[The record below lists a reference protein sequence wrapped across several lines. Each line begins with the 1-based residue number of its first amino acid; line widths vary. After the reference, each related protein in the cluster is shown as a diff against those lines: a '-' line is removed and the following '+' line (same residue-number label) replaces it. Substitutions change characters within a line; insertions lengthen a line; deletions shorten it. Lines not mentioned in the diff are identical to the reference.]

1 MQRYF
6 AKGKKDDS
14 IILYDTDLHHIK
26 NVMRYKVGDTIEV
39 VYEKIV
45 YLCRITS
52 LEPFLLET
60 IKEYN
65 NDSEMNIDLT
75 IAISL
80 VNEQKMDL
88 ILQKLTELG
97 VSKIIPVKTERSI
110 VKLDANKEIKKIN
123 RWQTI
128 CKEAS
133 EQSKRV
139 KIPQVMPI
147 VTIEEL
153 SKIKNEMKLICSLDE
168 KSQLLS
174 NYLRIDINEI
184 LFVIGPEGGFTILEE
199 KKLLENGF
207 LPVSLGKR
215 IMRVETA
222 AIYAASIINYIY
234 EGWYYGL
241 YYRIL

>member
-6 AKGKKDDS
+6 VKGKKDDS

-234 EGWYYGL
+234 EG
-241 YYRIL
+241 